1 MTFPALPTREGERPR
16 TGPEVP
22 HLQLSQRSPAEV
34 REALLR
40 WLDAALPGTTWGRSK
55 VSAPSSRA
63 RFLDGTL
70 PAPGAV
76 LMPPRGDEEFVHV
89 HADGSLHLALDPA
102 DHAAF
107 LSSGW
112 GEKHPLYD
120 HGINVVMLYAPRN
133 ETELDT
139 VQQVIAASY
148 RYATGRAPASAP
160 SMPEAARSDAT
171 RV

>member
-1 MTFPALPTREGERPR
+1 MTFPALPPREGERPR

-22 HLQLSQRSPAEV
+22 HLQLSQTSPAEV
-34 REALLR
+34 RQDLLR
-40 WLDAALPGTTWGRSK
+40 WMDAALPGTAWGRSK

-63 RFLDGTL
+63 LFLDGAP

-76 LMPPRGDEEFVHV
+76 LMPPNADEEFTHV

-107 LSSGW
+107 LASGW

-120 HGINVVMLYAPRN
+120 LGINVVMLYAPRDR
-133 ETELDT
+133 TELE
-139 VQQVIAASY
+139 VAKQVITASY
-148 RYATGRAPASAP
+148 AYATGRAP
-160 SMPEAARSDAT
+160 MSDAAAA
-171 RV
+171 

>member
-1 MTFPALPTREGERPR
+1 MTFPALPHREGERPR

-22 HLQLSQRSPAEV
+22 HLQLNQTSPAAV
-34 REALLR
+34 RAELLR
-40 WLDAALPGTTWGRSK
+40 WMDAALPGTTWGRSK

-63 RFLDGTL
+63 LFLDGTP
-70 PAPGAV
+70 PAPGAL
-76 LMPPRGDEEFVHV
+76 LMPPRGDEEFAHV

-120 HGINVVMLYAPRN
+120 RGINVVMLYAPRDQA
-133 ETELDT
+133 ELC
-139 VQQVIAASY
+139 VAQQVIAASY
-148 RYATGRAPASAP
+148 TYATGRVPTSDT
-160 SMPEAARSDAT
+160 AAA
-171 RV
+171 